1 MIRKIVSGG
10 QTGADRA
17 ALDVAIRLGVEHGG
31 WVPRGRKAEDGKL
44 PARYKLK
51 ETPTARYPER
61 TEKNVVD
68 SDATLIVSCG
78 PLTGGSR
85 LTLVLAGRHSKP
97 CLHMDMEKR
106 TPSEAGLEVLAWIET
121 HGVETLNVAGPRA
134 GNDPRIYGLVTE
146 LLETVLKKGSPAQG
160 DSLGDDL
167 P

>member
-31 WVPRGRKAEDGKL
+31 WAPKGRKAEDGKL
-44 PARYKLK
+44 PQRYRLD
-51 ETPTARYPER
+51 ETPTAKYAER
-61 TEKNVVD
+61 TERNAAD
-68 SDATLIVSCG
+68 SDATLIVSNG

-85 LTLVLAGRHSKP
+85 LTLVLAVRHSKP
-97 CLHMDMEKR
+97 CLHLDMEKR
-106 TPSEAGLEVLAWIET
+106 TPSEAGLEVIAWIEA

-134 GNDPRIYGLVTE
+134 SKDPRIYGLVSE
-146 LLETVLKKGSPAQG
+146 ILETVLKEGSPVQG
-160 DSLGDDL
+160 DLPSDDS